1 MTRLSILL
9 QVMAVGAV
17 LALSIGRTPAVAA
30 NHPGECGEFKYWHH
44 GHCEDA
50 RLKASDKPWTAG
62 VF

>member
-9 QVMAVGAV
+9 QVFAVGAV
-17 LALSIGRTPAVAA
+17 LALGVVSMPAVAA

-50 RLKASDKPWTAG
+50 RLKGSDKPWTAS

>member
-1 MTRLSILL
+1 MKRLSIFL

-17 LALSIGRTPAVAA
+17 LALSVGGTPAFAA